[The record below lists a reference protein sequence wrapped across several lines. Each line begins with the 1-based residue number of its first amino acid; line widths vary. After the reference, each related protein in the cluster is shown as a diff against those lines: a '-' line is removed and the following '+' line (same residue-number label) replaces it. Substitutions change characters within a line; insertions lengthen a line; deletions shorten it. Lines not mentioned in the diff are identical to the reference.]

1 VDNEPV
7 SVLFSYWYF
16 QNQTPFDKI
25 TAVLREA
32 TRRGRT
38 VRVLVD
44 SGAFSAD
51 TQGHRISG
59 DEYADWIRDRVV
71 PEWGPWVVGCLNLDV
86 LRNPE
91 ASWKNWRRLADR
103 GVDTIPV
110 THMGDGTDVID
121 RYVAA
126 GSDYVALGAM
136 VGKSIT
142 RKARWAA
149 HIHKH
154 VLSNHPEVRLH
165 GLGLAGQEL
174 VERLP
179 WYSVDSSS
187 FGSGYRFARAVVYD
201 RQSRKCVAVQLSG
214 APPDRSV
221 LEMIRRDYGLGWDD
235 IRDPGAHNRR
245 VLVQF
250 AARSLLAWQY
260 DLRRFR
266 PVTAPPS
273 RSVTG
278 PHVSFVDRDPDHTG
292 WVLNGPHVSFV
303 DNVPDHYLWT
313 TTAGPHITHADNQP
327 LDTANYL
334 EAL

>member
-1 VDNEPV
+1 
-7 SVLFSYWYF
+7 
-16 QNQTPFDKI
+16 
-25 TAVLREA
+25 
-32 TRRGRT
+32 
-38 VRVLVD
+38 
-44 SGAFSAD
+44 
-51 TQGHRISG
+51 
-59 DEYADWIRDRVV
+59 
-71 PEWGPWVVGCLNLDV
+71 
-86 LRNPE
+86 
-91 ASWKNWRRLADR
+91 
-103 GVDTIPV
+103 
-110 THMGDGTDVID
+110 MGDGSDVID
-121 RYVAA
+121 RYVAT

-165 GLGLAGQEL
+165 GLGLSSQEL

-187 FGSGYRFARAVVYD
+187 FGSGYRFARALVYD
-201 RQSRKCVAVQLSG
+201 RQSRKCVTVQLSG

-221 LEMIRRDYGLGWDD
+221 LKMIRRDYGLGWDD

-278 PHVSFVDRDPDHTG
+278 PHVSFVDANPERAG
-292 WVLNGPHVSFV
+292 WLF
-303 DNVPDHYLWT
+303 D
-313 TTAGPHITHADNQP
+313 GPHITHADAVP
-327 LDTANYL
+327 VDTANYL